1 MDVRQRMQLVR
12 LIEQIEQNPN
22 FSKRIGITN
31 TSSFISKNE
40 KRNGQNPEEKK
51 HSLT

>member
-12 LIEQIEQNPN
+12 LIEQIEQNPS

-31 TSSFISKNE
+31 TSIFISENE
-40 KRNGQNPEEKK
+40 KQNGQNPEGKK
-51 HSLT
+51 HSLA

>member
-12 LIEQIEQNPN
+12 LIEQIEQNPS

-31 TSSFISKNE
+31 ASIFISENK
-40 KRNGQNPEEKK
+40 KQNGRNPEGKK
-51 HSLT
+51 HSLA